1 MDSAVNK
8 VTPILRELTLTIS
21 RALGETDKDG
31 LLKDIK
37 KNPAV
42 FAETT
47 DAFKGDKDVVYQAVS
62 RNGMMLEHASSEMR
76 NDKEIFLAAVR
87 KHHKAVAF
95 ASEDLR
101 KTLHELAMG
110 TEEEYMGYDYKVVSN
125 AVNRNGLALE
135 FATDEWKDDK
145 NLALVAVAKH
155 AEALQFVSER
165 LRNDVEVVQAAI
177 RNNNEVVMA
186 VKKLPYV
193 LEFTPFQN
201 SAPIKK
207 NGLVLEFAS
216 QDVKE
221 NKDVVLEAIRKSPP
235 ALRFASTG
243 IRKTINECGLGM
255 EEWRGNDREAVLVA
269 VNQRGHALE
278 YASIELQ
285 GNPDIVLAAVRNR
298 WSALQFA
305 SESTRNDKEIILTA
319 IVQDGQALQYASKL
333 LQNDPEV
340 VLAALKQKPEAL
352 RYASRDILQRVQKC
366 ELASGEV
373 WAGYDKNKALSA
385 VQKDGLALQFVSDEL
400 KSNTEVV
407 LAALKT
413 SPTAVK
419 FASPALCLAFREAG
433 LASADEWKG
442 ADRKVVFSA
451 VRKNGLALEFASDDL
466 RSDRQIVL
474 VAVKQNEMA
483 REYALGKTKEEL
495 DALHEKLE
503 ACGVPECFREL
514 VASGFDNV
522 DMLNSVNDDDLAS
535 AGLGRGHIIKFRN
548 HVKR

>member
-1 MDSAVNK
+1 MW
-8 VTPILRELTLTIS
+8 
-21 RALGETDKDG
+21 
-31 LLKDIK
+31 
-37 KNPAV
+37 
-42 FAETT
+42 
-47 DAFKGDKDVVYQAVS
+47 
-62 RNGMMLEHASSEMR
+62 
-76 NDKEIFLAAVR
+76 
-87 KHHKAVAF
+87 
-95 ASEDLR
+95 
-101 KTLHELAMG
+101 
-110 TEEEYMGYDYKVVSN
+110 YDYKVVSN

-135 FATDEWKDDK
+135 FASDEWKDDK

-155 AEALQFVSER
+155 ADALQFVSER

-177 RNNNEVVMA
+177 RNNNEVVLA
-186 VKKLPYV
+186 VRKLDYV
-193 LEFTPFQN
+193 VGFTPYQN
-201 SAPIKK
+201 SADPIKK
-207 NGLVLEFAS
+207 NGLVLEFVS
-216 QDVKE
+216 QEVKE
-221 NKDVVLEAIRKSPP
+221 NKAVVLEAIRKSPP
-235 ALRFASTG
+235 ALQFASNG

-285 GNPDIVLAAVRNR
+285 GDPEIVLAAVKNR

-319 IVQDGQALQYASKL
+319 LVQDGQALQYASKL

-340 VLAALKQKPEAL
+340 VLAAIKKKPEAL
-352 RYASRDILQRVQKC
+352 RYASRDILQRVQKW
-366 ELASGEV
+366 ELGSGDV
-373 WAGYDKNKALSA
+373 WTGNDKHKALSA

-413 SPTAVK
+413 TPTAVK
-419 FASPALCLAFREAG
+419 FASPALCSAFKEAG

-451 VRKNGLALEFASDDL
+451 VRKNGLALEFASDEL

-483 REYALGKTKEEL
+483 REYAGGKTKQEL
-495 DALHEKLE
+495 DALHQKLE

-535 AGLGRGHIIKFRN
+535 AGFGRGHIIKFRN